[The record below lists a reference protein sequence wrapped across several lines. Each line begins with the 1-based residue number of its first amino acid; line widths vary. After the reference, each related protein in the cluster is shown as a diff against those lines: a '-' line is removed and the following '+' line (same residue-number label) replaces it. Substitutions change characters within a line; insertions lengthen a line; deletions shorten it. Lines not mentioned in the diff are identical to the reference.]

1 MLYICLKVGHVSK
14 DCPSSQK
21 KSCCYYGR
29 KGFHNRCL
37 CPQKFTKQ
45 GTESLECSESS
56 ENITT
61 TTRTKPVRENDQ
73 STDTVNSNATPM
85 LLASGERVLL
95 QIATVPIQR
104 EDGSITVTAC
114 VLLDRASQ
122 RTFMTDR
129 LAKQLK
135 LVPEHRESLSV
146 STFGAEKANN
156 IDTYVVHFRVKTK
169 DGSHMLMFANILN
182 QITGNINEVL
192 FTKRIWN
199 FYS

>member
-1 MLYICLKVGHVSK
+1 MA
-14 DCPSSQK
+14 
-21 KSCCYYGR
+21 
-29 KGFHNRCL
+29 
-37 CPQKFTKQ
+37 T
-45 GTESLECSESS
+45 ECSESS

-104 EDGSITVTAC
+104 EDGLITVTAR
-114 VLLDRASQ
+114 VLLDSASQ
-122 RTFMTDR
+122 RTFMPDH

-135 LVPEHRESLSV
+135 LVPEHRQSLSV
-146 STFGAEKANN
+146 STFGAEKASN

-169 DGSHMLMFANILN
+169 GWIPHVN
-182 QITGNINEVL
+182 VC
-192 FTKRIWN
+192 
-199 FYS
+199 